1 MENDKTLL
9 QKGMSKRVRNIVQ
22 SDAGIVL
29 QPLLCIPDVARI
41 LHLSRPKVYDLINCE
56 GLPVMR
62 FGRAVRVSPG
72 ALQRWMD
79 KRTA

>member
-1 MENDKTLL
+1 
-9 QKGMSKRVRNIVQ
+9 MSKKAKKIVQ
-22 SDAGIVL
+22 SEEDVAL
-29 QPLLCIPDVARI
+29 QPLLCIPDVAR
-41 LHLSRPKVYDLINCE
+41 LLRLSRPKIYDLINCE

-79 KRTA
+79 KRSA

>member
-1 MENDKTLL
+1 MRKKAK
-9 QKGMSKRVRNIVQ
+9 QIVQ
-22 SDAGIVL
+22 SEVDVVL
-29 QPLLCIPDVARI
+29 HPLLCIPDVARI

-79 KRTA
+79 KRSA

>member
-1 MENDKTLL
+1 MRKNTRKT
-9 QKGMSKRVRNIVQ
+9 VQ
-22 SDAGIVL
+22 SEVEVPL

-41 LHLSRPKVYDLINCE
+41 LHLSRPKIYDLISYE

-72 ALQRWMD
+72 ALQRWID
-79 KRTA
+79 ERTA